1 MSGANTAPNERASLD
16 AELSAVL
23 PDAPNSVRLLLAIMA
38 AVFIGFLVVGLA
50 LPVLPLHV
58 HQTLGM
64 SPFIVGLVTGSQ
76 FIAALA
82 TRMWAG
88 NYADTRG
95 AKRAVVIGLLAASAS
110 GFLYLCSIRVVE
122 SRSVSVAILLVG
134 RALLGGG
141 ESFIITG
148 ALGWGVAIAG
158 PQRTGKV
165 MAWMGTAMYAAFAAG
180 APVGTALYAHSGFAS
195 IAVATVA
202 IPLTSLLLVYRL
214 PSATVAARAKA
225 SFLAVLKA
233 VWVPGVALA
242 LSSIG
247 FGAITGFVALRFA
260 DRGWQPVW
268 PAFTAFAVAFMLARM
283 MFGHKIDAWGGPRVA
298 FICLFV
304 EAAGQLLIW
313 HADAALLAIVGAG
326 LTGLGYSLIYPGLGV
341 EAVRRAPQQSR
352 ALAMGAYTACL
363 DLTLGFGTAALGVLA
378 GRAGFPM
385 VFLVSTAWIL
395 CAAPIAW
402 RLTKTREDAA

>member
-1 MSGANTAPNERASLD
+1 M
-16 AELSAVL
+16 
-23 PDAPNSVRLLLAIMA
+23 AIMA

-110 GFLYLCSIRVVE
+110 GFLYLSSIRIIE
-122 SRSVSVAILLVG
+122 SPSVSVAILLVG

-180 APVGTALYAHSGFAS
+180 APLGTALYGHSGFAS
-195 IAVATVA
+195 IAAATVA
-202 IPLTSLLLVYRL
+202 VPLTSLLLVYWL

-225 SFLAVLKA
+225 SFLTVLKA

-283 MFGHKIDAWGGPRVA
+283 MFGHKIDAWGGPRIA

-313 HADAALLAIVGAG
+313 HADAAPLAVVGAG

-363 DLTLGFGTAALGVLA
+363 DLTLGFGTVALGVLA
-378 GRAGFPM
+378 GRAGFPV
-385 VFLVSTAWIL
+385 VFLVSAALIL

-402 RLTKTREDAA
+402 RLTNAREDAA

>member
-1 MSGANTAPNERASLD
+1 M
-16 AELSAVL
+16 L
-23 PDAPNSVRLLLAIMA
+23 PAAPNSVKPLLAIMA

-95 AKRAVVIGLLAASAS
+95 AKRAVVIGLLAASVS
-110 GFLYLCSIRVVE
+110 GFLYLGSIRVIE
-122 SRSVSVAILLVG
+122 SPSVSVAILLVG

-180 APVGTALYAHSGFAS
+180 APAGTALYGHSGFAS
-195 IAVATVA
+195 IAMATVA
-202 IPLTSLLLVYRL
+202 IPLTSLLVVAWL
-214 PSATVAARAKA
+214 PGATVAARSKA

-260 DRGWQPVW
+260 ERGWEPVW
-268 PAFTAFAVAFMLARM
+268 PAFTAFAIAFMLARM
-283 MFGHKIDAWGGPRVA
+283 IFGHKIDAWGGPRIA
-298 FICLFV
+298 FLCLFV

-313 HADAALLAIVGAG
+313 HADAAPLAIFGAG

-363 DLTLGFGTAALGVLA
+363 DLTLGVGAAALGVLA
-378 GRAGFPM
+378 GRAGFPA
-385 VFLVSTAWIL
+385 VFLVSAALIL

-402 RLTKTREDAA
+402 RLAKAREDAA